1 MPTIEI
7 VSINSKQLNINQFNF
22 KLAIRE
28 EHKLESH
35 RGLFYDFLLK
45 NEGTI
50 LHLGNPEF
58 VEGSKGG
65 FFAGELIN
73 WDYEPKNIVIPHV
86 EDQLRGANQQVR
98 FQFLPEFRDQIDQLL
113 NIALRNS
120 PLSKVFFLTDYQFG
134 PYEANYEQNFLI
146 NDLWEQHDSNGLI
159 WNTLY
164 EIYGK

>member
-28 EHKLESH
+28 EHKLESD

-98 FQFLPEFRDQIDQLL
+98 FQFLPEFKDQIDQLL

-120 PLSKVFFLTDYQFG
+120 PVSKVFFLTDYQFG
-134 PYEANYEQNFLI
+134 PYKANYEQNFLI